1 MSELIVHNYRR
12 GNSKHRCQEDLRP
25 RSVRQGQDRLCL
37 DDERDQLESANQ
49 ESKYLEQF
57 ALPEMSPYP
66 LVLKAISISKAACLG
81 AISRGEN
88 DGKSLLLQLSDDGL
102 EERDVWRVV
111 QIDPDRLILQLFSLI
126 YPNNTKSKEYDK
138 PDRNI
143 NRGLSIFL
151 VISNKTITIS
161 TQITG
166 QWLPILSCISVFNII
181 KKICIVA
188 IRIFIK

>member
-66 LVLKAISISKAACLG
+66 LVLKAISIGKAACLG

-88 DGKSLLLQLSDDGL
+88 DGKSLLFQLPNDGF
-102 EERDVWRVV
+102 EERDVRRVV
-111 QIDPDRLILQLFSLI
+111 QIDPDRLILQLLSLL
-126 YPNNTKSKEYDK
+126 YPKIAKTTEYGK
-138 PDRNI
+138 
-143 NRGLSIFL
+143 
-151 VISNKTITIS
+151 
-161 TQITG
+161 
-166 QWLPILSCISVFNII
+166 
-181 KKICIVA
+181 
-188 IRIFIK
+188 